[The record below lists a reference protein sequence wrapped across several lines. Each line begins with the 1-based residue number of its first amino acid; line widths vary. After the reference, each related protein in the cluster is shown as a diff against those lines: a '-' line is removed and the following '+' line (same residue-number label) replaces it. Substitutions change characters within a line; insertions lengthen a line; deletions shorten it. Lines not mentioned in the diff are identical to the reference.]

1 MIGYLKNATDFKTS
15 MMLEILNYNLT
26 YHSIYDNVSQF
37 TVIGEYKDIEK
48 NYVIFDDYIGIVK
61 SCEPSDGETLIKC
74 NDIVFLFARD
84 ALYDGESTSIE
95 KFIADEISDNIIN
108 ISDDMYKLPYINVSY
123 TTQTPFIAPNTEG
136 LVYNLK
142 SYIAKVRRMKRI
154 FLSYEIAGNTL
165 NISIAQKT
173 IPTRNIDFAM
183 SDYQLINE
191 TYSANQTAK
200 VTAINDD
207 VTTDY
212 YLFTDGTYSTDPEL
226 KPRAVGEWVM
236 VKADDIDKVGDEF
249 AKNSSSHLIEF
260 YSNKKLEFCDE
271 ITIRSQGRV
280 VNSYIAQISKKSN
293 DNRYLYK
300 SGELLNTASEK
311 LTVMSQQIEEV
322 KKTLEF
328 LPGSG
333 VLDIS
338 GGGTGADNAEHARE
352 NLGLS
357 YQSLFNFIYPV
368 GSVYLSFESTS
379 PASLFGGSW
388 TQITNRFLYAAQGS
402 NTTGGEENHTLEF
415 SEIPAQYL
423 WASSKYGKTPAIES
437 LLSTGSYYGLYSQFS
452 DDEVGRPHNN
462 MPPYITCYVWR
473 RTA

>member
-142 SYIAKVRRMKRI
+142 SYIAKVLRMKRI

-260 YSNKKLEFCDE
+260 YSNKKLGFCDE

-328 LPGSG
+328 IPGSG
-333 VLDIS
+333 EL
-338 GGGTGADNAEHARE
+338 AD
-352 NLGLS
+352 
-357 YQSLFNFIYPV
+357 YFYPV
-368 GSVYLSFESTS
+368 GSVYMSFESTS
-379 PASLFGGSW
+379 PASLFGGTW
-388 TQITNRFLYAAQGS
+388 TQITDRFLYAANSSGV
-402 NTTGGEENHTLEF
+402 TDGESEHTLTFNEMPNHAHAVGTNGTGWF
-415 SEIPAQYL
+415 AGWYSNANPTYSDAANSYP
-423 WASSKYGKTPAIES
+423 T
-437 LLSTGSYYGLYSQFS
+437 LSAGGSQA
-452 DDEVGRPHNN
+452 HNN
-462 MPPYITCYVWR
+462 MPPYITCYMWR

>member
-15 MMLEILNYNLT
+15 MMLEILNYDLT
-26 YHSIYDNVSQF
+26 YHSIYDKVSQF

-236 VKADDIDKVGDEF
+236 VKADDIEKVGDEF

-260 YSNKKLEFCDE
+260 YSNKKLGFFDE

-328 LPGSG
+328 LPGT
-333 VLDIS
+333 LPIDK
-338 GGGTGADNAEHARE
+338 
-352 NLGLS
+352 
-357 YQSLFNFIYPV
+357 IYPV

-423 WASSKYGKTPAIES
+423 WTSLKYGKTPAIES
-437 LLSTGSYYGLYSQFS
+437 LISPGSYYSMYSKFS
-452 DDEVGRPHNN
+452 DDDVGRPHNN